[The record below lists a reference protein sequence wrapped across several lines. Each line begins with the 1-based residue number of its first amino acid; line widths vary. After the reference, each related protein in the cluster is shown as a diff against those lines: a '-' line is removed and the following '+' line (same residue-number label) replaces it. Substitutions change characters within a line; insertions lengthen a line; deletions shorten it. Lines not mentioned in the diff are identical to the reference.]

1 MGHAQHI
8 STRRDNA
15 VNHTDVL
22 RFSIFTAL
30 YIHLSFRSCTYFNI
44 FLKHLPTDAEQS
56 CSRHFEQED
65 ERVRVL
71 LLVVLLVLLN
81 GGVGGVGG
89 GVGVVVDQGQLERVL
104 VRGRPHVPQ
113 NKVVV
118 DSLQLFYVVF
128 LWRYKKRSK
137 RAGCDQAVGET
148 DINRKGHTAKGI
160 KEAMRISLHPEVR
173 YFHFS

>member
-1 MGHAQHI
+1 M
-8 STRRDNA
+8 
-15 VNHTDVL
+15 
-22 RFSIFTAL
+22 
-30 YIHLSFRSCTYFNI
+30 
-44 FLKHLPTDAEQS
+44 KHLPTDAEQS
-56 CSRHFEQED
+56 RSRHFEQED
-65 ERVRVL
+65 EGVRVL

-128 LWRYKKRSK
+128 L
-137 RAGCDQAVGET
+137 
-148 DINRKGHTAKGI
+148 
-160 KEAMRISLHPEVR
+160 
-173 YFHFS
+173 